1 MIRGMIERDRQDGT
15 GTARER
21 ILVVCTRYV
30 GDTVLAI
37 PFLRNLRRAHPD
49 AVIDV
54 FAERAAREVLAACPY
69 HDELV
74 AWERPRRGWLASLV
88 GLRATAAWLRGRGYS
103 RAYLLKRS
111 TSVALLAWLAGIPQ
125 RIGFASEVGRVLL
138 TNAVRVPRGRH
149 QVQAYL
155 DQLRT
160 EGVAVDDGRN
170 ENWVPAPVAARSAA
184 LLAALPAARPR
195 VLLAVRGTDALR
207 FWRFDRWARL
217 IEWLVQDRGCEIVL
231 CGAPLD
237 ATAHRRLEAAVGPDV
252 AAHVHDFSR
261 SVPLREAGGLIAR
274 MDLCIGV
281 DTGLV
286 HLAASFG
293 VPVAV
298 LVGPTDPNQW
308 SPWMTHSAVVR
319 SSRVVRSPS
328 ERLRAWL
335 RPSRDRHLRWTPG
348 RASMDDITVA
358 DVIERVAGLLPTRRP
373 QTADQQPVMRTIDL
387 RDGAFN
393 YAVVSRS
400 ATAVPATKPLAHAH

>member
-1 MIRGMIERDRQDGT
+1 MDERNRQDGA
-15 GTARER
+15 GRSRER

-54 FAERAAREVLAACPY
+54 LAERSAREVLAACPY

-74 AWERPRRGWLASLV
+74 AWERPRRGWIASLA
-88 GLRATAAWLRGRGYS
+88 GLRATAARLRGRGYS

-111 TSVALLAWLAGIPQ
+111 TSVAVLAWLAGIP
-125 RIGFASEVGRVLL
+125 RRVGFASEVGRVLL
-138 TNAVRVPRGRH
+138 TSAVRVPRGRH

-155 DQLRT
+155 DQLRA
-160 EGVAVDDGRN
+160 EGVTVDDGRN

-184 LLAALPAARPR
+184 LLQALPAARPR
-195 VLLAVRGTDALR
+195 VLLAVRGTDAAR

-217 IEWLVQDRGCEIVL
+217 IEWLVAERGCEIVL

-237 ATAHRRLEAAVGPDV
+237 SAAHRRLEAAIAPAV

-261 SVPLREAGGLIAR
+261 AVPLREAGGLIAR

-319 SSRVVRSPS
+319 SPRVIRRPLDRIRA
-328 ERLRAWL
+328 RLQPHRE
-335 RPSRDRHLRWTPG
+335 RHLRWAPG
-348 RASMDDITVA
+348 RASMDDISVA
-358 DVIERVAGLLPTRRP
+358 DVIERVAELLPACRLRP
-373 QTADQQPVMRTIDL
+373 TDPQPVMRTIDL
-387 RDGAFN
+387 REGAFN

>member
-1 MIRGMIERDRQDGT
+1 M
-15 GTARER
+15 
-21 ILVVCTRYV
+21 VCTRYV

-74 AWERPRRGWLASLV
+74 PWERSRRGWFASLA
-88 GLRATAAWLRGRGYS
+88 GLRTTAVWLRGRGYA

-111 TSVALLAWLAGIPQ
+111 TSVALLAWLAGIPR
-125 RIGFASEVGRVLL
+125 RIGFASEGGRVLL
-138 TNAVRVPRGRH
+138 TKAVPVPRGRH

-155 DQLRT
+155 DQLRA

-170 ENWVPAPVAARSAA
+170 ENWVPGPVAARSAA
-184 LLAALPAARPR
+184 LLAALPADRPR

-217 IEWLVQDRGCEIVL
+217 VEWLVHERGCEIVL

-237 ATAHRRLEAAVGPDV
+237 AAAHRRLEAAVGPAV
-252 AAHVHDFSR
+252 AVHVHDFSR
-261 SVPLREAGGLIAR
+261 AVPLREAGGLVAR

-319 SSRVVRSPS
+319 STRVVRGPLA
-328 ERLRAWL
+328 RLRSWL
-335 RPSRDRHLRWTPG
+335 RPHGERHLRWIPG
-348 RASMDDITVA
+348 RASMDDISVA
-358 DVIERVAGLLPTRRP
+358 DVIGCVAGLLPTRRARP
-373 QTADQQPVMRTIDL
+373 ADPPPVMRTIDL
-387 RDGAFN
+387 RDGAFS

-400 ATAVPATKPLAHAH
+400 AAAVPATKPLAHAH

>member
-1 MIRGMIERDRQDGT
+1 MA
-15 GTARER
+15 TAATAAER
-21 ILVVCTRYV
+21 ILVVRTRFV

-37 PFLRNLRRAHPD
+37 PFLRNLRRAFP
-49 AVIDV
+49 AARIDV
-54 FAERAAREVLAACPY
+54 LVEKASGSVLADCPY
-69 HDELV
+69 PDELIV
-74 AWERPRRGWLASLV
+74 APEEGGGGILGA
-88 GLRATAAWLRGRGYS
+88 LRSVRTNAAWLRGRRYD
-103 RAYLLKRS
+103 RAYVLKRS
-111 TSVALLAWLAGIPQ
+111 LSAILQTRLAGIPW
-125 RIGFASEVGRVLL
+125 RVGFAPQGGAVLL
-138 TNAVRVPRGRH
+138 SRAVPIREHRH
-149 QVQAYL
+149 EVEIFL
-155 DQLRT
+155 DLLRAD
-160 EGVAVDDGRN
+160 GLAVDDGRN
-170 ENWVPAPVAARSAA
+170 ENWVPAPVAARSAS
-184 LLAALPAARPR
+184 LLAALPADRPR

-217 IEWLVQDRGCEIVL
+217 VEWLVHDRGCEIVL

-237 ATAHRRLEAAVGPDV
+237 AAAHRRLAAAVGPAV

-261 SVPLREAGGLIAR
+261 AVPLREAGGLVAR

-319 SSRVVRSPS
+319 SARVVRGPLA
-328 ERLRAWL
+328 RLRSWL
-335 RPSRDRHLRWTPG
+335 RPHDERHLRWTPG
-348 RASMDDITVA
+348 RASMDDISVA
-358 DVIERVAGLLPTRRP
+358 DVIGCVAGLLPARP
-373 QTADQQPVMRTIDL
+373 ARPVDPPPVMRTIDL

-400 ATAVPATKPLAHAH
+400 AAAVPATKPLAHAH

>member
-1 MIRGMIERDRQDGT
+1 MMRGMEEQDRQDGA
-15 GTARER
+15 GTTRER

-37 PFLRNLRRAHPD
+37 PFLRNLRRAHPE

-54 FAERAAREVLAACPY
+54 FAERAAREVLATCPY

-74 AWERPRRGWLASLV
+74 AWERSRRGWFASLA
-88 GLRATAAWLRGRGYS
+88 GLRGTAAWLRGRGYS

-111 TSVALLAWLAGIPQ
+111 TSVALLAWMAGIPR

-138 TNAVRVPRGRH
+138 TKAVQVPRGRH

-155 DQLRT
+155 DQLRA
-160 EGVAVDDGRN
+160 EGIAVDDGRN

-184 LLAALPAARPR
+184 LLAALPADRPR
-195 VLLAVRGTDALR
+195 VLLAVRGTDELR

-217 IEWLVQDRGCEIVL
+217 VEWLVHERGCEIVL

-237 ATAHRRLEAAVGPDV
+237 AAAHRRLAAAVGPAV

-261 SVPLREAGGLIAR
+261 AVSLREAGGLVAR

-293 VPVAV
+293 VPVTV

-319 SSRVVRSPS
+319 SARVVRGPLARFRS
-328 ERLRAWL
+328 WL
-335 RPSRDRHLRWTPG
+335 RPHGERHLRWTPG
-348 RASMDDITVA
+348 RASMDDISVA
-358 DVIERVAGLLPTRRP
+358 DVIGCVAGLLPVRRARP
-373 QTADQQPVMRTIDL
+373 VDPPPVMRTIDL

-393 YAVVSRS
+393 YAVLSRS
-400 ATAVPATKPLAHAH
+400 AAAVPATKPLAHAH

>member
-1 MIRGMIERDRQDGT
+1 
-15 GTARER
+15 
-21 ILVVCTRYV
+21 VVCTRYV

-74 AWERPRRGWLASLV
+74 PWERSRRGWFASLA
-88 GLRATAAWLRGRGYS
+88 GLRTTAVWLRGRGYA

-111 TSVALLAWLAGIPQ
+111 TSVALLAWLAGIPR
-125 RIGFASEVGRVLL
+125 RIGFASEGGRVLL
-138 TNAVRVPRGRH
+138 TKAVPVPRGRH

-155 DQLRT
+155 DQLRA

-170 ENWVPAPVAARSAA
+170 ENWVPGPVAARSAA
-184 LLAALPAARPR
+184 LLAALPADRPR

-217 IEWLVQDRGCEIVL
+217 VEWLVHERGCEIVL

-237 ATAHRRLEAAVGPDV
+237 AAAHRRLEAAVGPAV
-252 AAHVHDFSR
+252 AVHVHDFSR
-261 SVPLREAGGLIAR
+261 AVPLREAGGLVAR

-319 SSRVVRSPS
+319 STRVVRGPLA
-328 ERLRAWL
+328 RLRSWL
-335 RPSRDRHLRWTPG
+335 RPHGERHLRWIPG
-348 RASMDDITVA
+348 RASMDDISVA
-358 DVIERVAGLLPTRRP
+358 DVIGCVAGLLPTRRARP
-373 QTADQQPVMRTIDL
+373 ADPPPVMRTIDL
-387 RDGAFN
+387 RDGAFS

-400 ATAVPATKPLAHAH
+400 AAAVPATKPLAHAH

>member
-1 MIRGMIERDRQDGT
+1 MIPPMEARDQDGT
-15 GTARER
+15 GRSRER

-69 HDELV
+69 HDALV
-74 AWERPRRGWLASLV
+74 AWERPRRSWLASLA
-88 GLRATAAWLRGRGYS
+88 GLRATAAMLRGRGYS

-111 TSVALLAWLAGIPQ
+111 TSAALLAWLAGIPR
-125 RIGFASEVGRVLL
+125 RIGFASEVGRALL
-138 TNAVRVPRGRH
+138 TTAVRLPRGRH

-155 DQLRT
+155 DQLRA

-170 ENWVPAPVAARSAA
+170 ENWVPAPVAARSSA

-195 VLLAVRGTDALR
+195 VLLAVRGTDAAR

-217 IEWLVQDRGCEIVL
+217 VEWLVREQGCEIVL

-237 ATAHRRLEAAVGPDV
+237 SAAHRRLEAAVDPAV
-252 AAHVHDFSR
+252 APHIHDFSR
-261 SVPLREAGGLIAR
+261 TVPLREAGGLIAR

-293 VPVAV
+293 VPVTV

-308 SPWMTHSAVVR
+308 SPWMTRSAVVR
-319 SSRVVRSPS
+319 STRVVRGPFD
-328 ERLRAWL
+328 RLRAWL
-335 RPSRDRHLRWTPG
+335 GPHRERHLRWTQG
-348 RASMDDITVA
+348 RASMDDISVA
-358 DVIERVAGLLPTRRP
+358 DVIEQVAELLTARPPRPTDP
-373 QTADQQPVMRTIDL
+373 APVMRTIDL

-400 ATAVPATKPLAHAH
+400 ATAVPATKPLAQAH

>member
-1 MIRGMIERDRQDGT
+1 MIPPMEARDQDGT
-15 GTARER
+15 GRSRER

-69 HDELV
+69 HDALV
-74 AWERPRRGWLASLV
+74 AWERPRRSWLASLA
-88 GLRATAAWLRGRGYS
+88 GLRATAAMLRGRGYS

-111 TSVALLAWLAGIPQ
+111 TSAALLAWLAGIPR
-125 RIGFASEVGRVLL
+125 RIGFASEVGRALL
-138 TNAVRVPRGRH
+138 TTAVRLPRGRH

-155 DQLRT
+155 DQLRA

-170 ENWVPAPVAARSAA
+170 ENWVPAPVAARSSA

-195 VLLAVRGTDALR
+195 VLLAVRGTDAAR

-217 IEWLVQDRGCEIVL
+217 VEWLVREQGCEIVL

-237 ATAHRRLEAAVGPDV
+237 SAAHRRLEAAVDPAV
-252 AAHVHDFSR
+252 ASHIHDFSR
-261 SVPLREAGGLIAR
+261 AVPLREAGGLIAR

-293 VPVAV
+293 VPATV

-308 SPWMTHSAVVR
+308 SPWMTRSAVVR
-319 SSRVVRSPS
+319 STRVVRGPFD
-328 ERLRAWL
+328 RLRAWL
-335 RPSRDRHLRWTPG
+335 RPHRERPLRWTQG
-348 RASMDDITVA
+348 RASMDDIAVA
-358 DVIERVAGLLPTRRP
+358 DVIEQVAELLPARP
-373 QTADQQPVMRTIDL
+373 PRPVDPAPVMRTIDL

>member
-1 MIRGMIERDRQDGT
+1 MIPPMEARDQDGT
-15 GTARER
+15 DRSRER

-69 HDELV
+69 HDALV
-74 AWERPRRGWLASLV
+74 AWERPRRGWLASLA
-88 GLRATAAWLRGRGYS
+88 GLRATAATLRGRGYS

-111 TSVALLAWLAGIPQ
+111 TSAALLAWLAGIPR
-125 RIGFASEVGRVLL
+125 RIGFASEVGRLLL
-138 TNAVRVPRGRH
+138 TTAVRLPRGRH

-155 DQLRT
+155 DQLRA
-160 EGVAVDDGRN
+160 EGVTVDDGRN
-170 ENWVPAPVAARSAA
+170 ENWVPTPVADRSTA
-184 LLAALPAARPR
+184 LLEPLPAARPR
-195 VLLAVRGTDALR
+195 VLLAVRGTDAAR
-207 FWRFDRWARL
+207 FWRFDHWARL
-217 IEWLVQDRGCEIVL
+217 VEWLVREQGCEIVL

-237 ATAHRRLEAAVGPDV
+237 SAAHRRLEAAVDPAV
-252 AAHVHDFSR
+252 ASHIHDFSR
-261 SVPLREAGGLIAR
+261 AVPLREAGGLIAR

-293 VPVAV
+293 VPVTV

-308 SPWMTHSAVVR
+308 SPWMTRSAVVR
-319 SSRVVRSPS
+319 STRVVRGPFD
-328 ERLRAWL
+328 RLGAWL
-335 RPSRDRHLRWTPG
+335 RPHRKRPLRWMQG
-348 RASMDDITVA
+348 RASMDDIAVA
-358 DVIERVAGLLPTRRP
+358 DVIEQVAELLPDRLSP
-373 QTADQQPVMRTIDL
+373 PVDPAPVMRTIDL

-393 YAVVSRS
+393 YAVLSRS
-400 ATAVPATKPLAHAH
+400 ATAVPATKPLAQAH